1 MIKEGSLV
9 AAMLVLFAI
18 PAAQAQV
25 SIDTSKI
32 TCQQYVTS
40 KVANPRDLGIWVSG
54 YFHGKAGNAV
64 VDVEVLKTRAEKLRK
79 FCQTNPRTPL
89 LEAAEALFGG
99 KQGATDRARSA
110 ASR

>member
-1 MIKEGSLV
+1 MIKPRLLL
-9 AAMLVLFAI
+9 AAMLVCFTI
-18 PAAQAQV
+18 PAAQAQFLL
-25 SIDTSKI
+25 DTSKV

-40 KVANPRDLGIWVSG
+40 KMVNPRDIAIWVSG
-54 YFHGKAGNAV
+54 YFHGKAGNAIL
-64 VDVEVLKTRAEKLRK
+64 DIEELKSRAEKLRK
-79 FCQTNPRTPL
+79 FCQTNPQKPL

>member
-1 MIKEGSLV
+1 MIKPRLLV
-9 AAMLVLFAI
+9 ATI
-18 PAAQAQV
+18 PVFFTVPVAQAQV

-40 KVANPRDLGIWVSG
+40 KVASPRDLAIWVSG
-54 YFHGKAGNAV
+54 YFHGKADNAV
-64 VDVEVLKTRAEKLRK
+64 VDVEELKGRAEKLRK
-79 FCQTNPRTPL
+79 FCQTNPKKPL

-99 KQGATDRARSA
+99 KQSVTDPTRSA